1 MKFGTVLKDLLKM
14 NNISQQELATKIGV
28 SQRAVSKWI
37 NLQSEPTES
46 AIKNCAKYFNVSS
59 DYLLGL
65 EDEAGRK
72 TYDKTFNNHNH
83 IVNNGTINQINQL
96 R

>member
-1 MKFGTVLKDLLKM
+1 MKFGTVLKELLKE
-14 NNISQQELATKIGV
+14 NGIRQQQLANEIGV

-46 AIKNCAKYFNVSS
+46 AIKNCARYFNVSS

-65 EDEAGRK
+65 EDE
-72 TYDKTFNNHNH
+72 
-83 IVNNGTINQINQL
+83 
-96 R
+96 

>member
-1 MKFGTVLKDLLKM
+1 MKFGIVLKELLKE
-14 NNISQQELATKIGV
+14 NGISQQQLANEIGV

-46 AIKNCAKYFNVSS
+46 AIKNCARYFNVSS

-65 EDEAGRK
+65 EDE
-72 TYDKTFNNHNH
+72 
-83 IVNNGTINQINQL
+83 
-96 R
+96 